1 MTNKSIYI
9 YIVGIP
15 FSRCN
20 NPGGDCCRV
29 RGYWKHARNGKHAQ
43 EKMMQNM
50 EKTIEIDGTQPA
62 PVDMQYIH
70 IYIYI
75 RIIISQRARQISEP
89 STVACVS

>member
-1 MTNKSIYI
+1 
-9 YIVGIP
+9 
-15 FSRCN
+15 
-20 NPGGDCCRV
+20 
-29 RGYWKHARNGKHAQ
+29 
-43 EKMMQNM
+43 MQNM

-75 RIIISQRARQISEP
+75 IISQRARQISEP